1 MHNDAPAHG
10 APAFSTPA
18 VLHIVCGKIAAGKST
33 LTQKLASAP
42 MTVRIS
48 EDDWLAQ
55 LYPGEIL
62 AIADYVRC
70 AGRLRTAMAGHIEA
84 LLAAGMSV
92 VLDFPANTTATRAWA
107 RGIFKQA
114 GAAHR
119 LHYLDVSDEVCKAR
133 LRARNAAGEHAF
145 ETSEQAF
152 EQITRHF
159 VAPTA
164 DEGFD
169 IVLHR

>member
-1 MHNDAPAHG
+1 MHEAAPALG
-10 APAFSTPA
+10 ATTFSTPA

-33 LTQKLASAP
+33 LTQRLAAAP

-48 EDDWLAQ
+48 EDDWLAR

-107 RGIFKQA
+107 RGIFEQA

-145 ETSEQAF
+145 ATSEQAF

-159 VAPTA
+159 VTPTA